1 MIEPGLLKVFR
12 GYAFLRLALGVLVLI
27 AQVVFPD
34 KGVSINA
41 GSTASGAI
49 FNQRVD
55 MVQRESGLVLVSV
68 LLLMVLLI
76 LYLYSPRLQRRLGNL
91 YVPAAIA
98 IASLTLF
105 LEEYLFTP
113 RAAIWQADSFFF
125 ILLIFVSWQYTM
137 RAVVLYSAAT
147 ALTDYVLN
155 TVFRPTIFFFAVPPS
170 PSISMQPLAVAVFL
184 GRQTGRLLSFIIV
197 GFVITSLVS
206 AQRKQRQELAQA
218 NQQLLEHS
226 VTLEQLAT
234 SRERNRL
241 SRELHDTLAHTLSGL
256 SVQLDALQ
264 TTWKQMPAKAGKMVE
279 DMLGITRRGLEETR
293 RTVKDLRATPLEE
306 LGLAQ
311 AVRALAEDASR
322 RNNFHLELQIPRRL
336 PEFPPEVE
344 HCFYRVAQEGLE
356 NIARHANAKTAWLTL
371 TARKTSLELTL
382 RDDGAGFYPAQV
394 NAQERFGLRLMRERA
409 ELIGASFEIGGRPGA
424 GTVLSLRYEP

>member
-12 GYAFLRLALGVLVLI
+12 GYAFLRLGLGVLVLI
-27 AQVVFPD
+27 AQFAFPSG
-34 KGVSINA
+34 GVSMSAA
-41 GSTASGAI
+41 GSSTGAI
-49 FNQRVD
+49 FNQQIDVA
-55 MVQRESGLVLVSV
+55 QRESGLVLAIV

-76 LYLYSPRLQRRLGNL
+76 LYLYSPRLQRWLGKL

-137 RAVVLYSAAT
+137 RTVVLYSVAI

-155 TVFRPTIFFFAVPPS
+155 TAFRPTIFFFAVPPS
-170 PSISMQPLAVAVFL
+170 PSLSMQPLAVAVFL

-197 GFVITSLVS
+197 GFVITSLVN

-218 NQQLLEHS
+218 NQQLLKHS
-226 VTLEQLAT
+226 ATLEQLAT

-256 SVQLDALQ
+256 NVQLDALQ
-264 TTWKQMPAKAGKMVE
+264 TTWKQMPTKAAKMVE

-293 RTVKDLRATPLEE
+293 RTVKDLRATPLVE
-306 LGLAQ
+306 LGFAE
-311 AVRALAEDASR
+311 AVRSLAEDVSR
-322 RNNFHLELQIPRRL
+322 RNNLKLELDIPQRL
-336 PEFPPEVE
+336 PEFSPDVE
-344 HCFYRVAQEGLE
+344 QAFYRVIQEGLE
-356 NIARHANAKTAWLTL
+356 NIARHANAKTAWLNLSCT
-371 TARKTSLELTL
+371 KGSLGLSL
-382 RDDGAGFYPAQV
+382 RDDGGGFAPAQV

-409 ELIGASFEIGGRPGA
+409 QLIGADFQIQGRPGK
-424 GTVLSLRYEP
+424 GTELRMNYSP